1 MEKAAMDGK
10 SYAVNEIRM
19 SQDGSLSESGQE
31 SAGDLIRSEIEEIS
45 EICRFVNEIT
55 EANLTSY
62 TTT

>member
-1 MEKAAMDGK
+1 MEGK

-19 SQDGSLSESGQE
+19 SQDGLIPDSGLE
-31 SAGDLIRSEIEEIS
+31 VAGDLIRSEIEEIS